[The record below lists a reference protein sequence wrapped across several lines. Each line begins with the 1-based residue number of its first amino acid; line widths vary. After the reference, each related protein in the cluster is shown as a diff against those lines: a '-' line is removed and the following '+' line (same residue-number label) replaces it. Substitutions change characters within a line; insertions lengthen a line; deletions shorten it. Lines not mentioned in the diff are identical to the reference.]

1 MLSTELLCPLKATFQ
16 MPELLRPILHAMLT
30 VSGNRVSRQW
40 HRLSLG
46 LSARFAEFAVPGLLC
61 QVSCGIC
68 PLCLQGQ
75 KGGTALDRVLR
86 ECATD
91 PLISQTMF
99 CVSDSVFGQSSCGIR
114 DCFARGVSRVR
125 ASCTVPRFGFTSLVS
140 HNESLNDSLN
150 SWSTHKCT
158 FDTHD
163 NRSTAARDS
172 HETQPAASDRRI
184 RRRSEL
190 ARAPP
195 RRTPARPPPPN

>member
-1 MLSTELLCPLKATFQ
+1 MPLSPRRKRTLRRGSRPSSTPSSLSGRSSPSASLCCSLQSSALPFSTELLCPLKATFQ

-125 ASCTVPRFGFTSLVS
+125 ASCTVPRLRVRFFGF
-140 HNESLNDSLN
+140 
-150 SWSTHKCT
+150 
-158 FDTHD
+158 
-163 NRSTAARDS
+163 A
-172 HETQPAASDRRI
+172 
-184 RRRSEL
+184 
-190 ARAPP
+190 
-195 RRTPARPPPPN
+195 